1 MSALT
6 SITFSKII
14 HLSSVDCF
22 EVEALRI
29 LTMFLYALSIL
40 DLLSL
45 LPLYKSNCDG
55 IGLPFCTVNTGSQYW
70 GNLFRSKCCHRLL
83 ASIRQLAV
91 LPTILT
97 IAIRFLLNK
106 LLTRGIRPVKSSRLM
121 PRVQFA

>member
-55 IGLPFCTVNTGSQYW
+55 IGLPFWTVNTGSQYW
-70 GNLFRSKCCHRLL
+70 GNLFRSKCCHRL
-83 ASIRQLAV
+83 